1 MGSPQVLAWPAQYWL
16 LIRMWIRS
24 SLAYPTSFVLMTVGF
39 ALITGLDFVAVLL
52 MFSHI
57 ESFAGFGLAE
67 MALLYATAAM
77 SLGITDLALGEI
89 ERVGNRI
96 RSGEVDV
103 WLVRPAGAFVQAAAD
118 NFALRRIGKPL
129 QATVVLVGAL
139 VHLDLDWTAARVV
152 VLATSMVTGAL
163 IFGSIFVLG
172 AAFQFVTNDAAE
184 VANAFTY
191 GGQQLTQY
199 PLAIFGREVVLAVTF
214 VVPLAFVNYYP
225 LLFVLD
231 KPVPLGMPSWIGL
244 LTPLV
249 AAAMTAIAVTAWRA
263 GLRRY
268 RSTGS

>member
-1 MGSPQVLAWPAQYWL
+1 MASPQVLAWPAQYWL

-77 SLGITDLALGEI
+77 SLGIADLALGEI

-103 WLVRPAGAFVQAAAD
+103 WLDLFGKGVRGDLAAD
-118 NFALRRIGKPL
+118 NFALRRIGKPS

-172 AAFQFVTNDAAE
+172 AAFQFVTNDAAQKL
-184 VANAFTY
+184 
-191 GGQQLTQY
+191 GGQGDRSRLWQ
-199 PLAIFGREVVLAVTF
+199 RSAV
-214 VVPLAFVNYYP
+214 
-225 LLFVLD
+225 
-231 KPVPLGMPSWIGL
+231 
-244 LTPLV
+244 
-249 AAAMTAIAVTAWRA
+249 
-263 GLRRY
+263 
-268 RSTGS
+268 